1 MKTTFNLSNVTKSAI
16 ALSLL
21 LAFACSA
28 PKKEEPAQESTH
40 MQMEDEPLEA
50 AAEPQFA
57 VDSIFQ
63 KQIASVFS
71 GYTDLQEA
79 FVSSNLEKV
88 KSAVAN
94 LNSILRRAQGSPG
107 DGAAKM
113 DWTTYKD
120 GMTSDLNKINA
131 AVDIKE
137 ARSYFPGL
145 TQNMYKSIKAFGLGG
160 TSAWYAYCPMA
171 FNNKGGYWLTG
182 EKKIRNPYFG
192 EEMLV
197 CGGIREELK

>member
-1 MKTTFNLSNVTKSAI
+1 MKTKFNLIYMTKSILAFI
-16 ALSLL
+16 FL
-21 LAFACSA
+21 LAIGCSA
-28 PKKEEPAQESTH
+28 PKKEEPAQESMH
-40 MQMEDEPLEA
+40 MQMEDEPLDT

-57 VDSIFQ
+57 VDSTFQ

-79 FVSSNLEKV
+79 FVSSNLENV
-88 KSAVAN
+88 KSAVAK
-94 LNSILRRAQGSPG
+94 LNNVLAGAQGSPV

-113 DWTTYKD
+113 DWSTYKE
-120 GMTSDLNKINA
+120 GMTSDLSKINA
-131 AVDIKE
+131 AADIKE

-160 TSAWYAYCPMA
+160 KSAWYAYCPMA

-192 EEMLV
+192 EEMLI

>member
-1 MKTTFNLSNVTKSAI
+1 MKTKSNLTILTKSAI
-16 ALSLL
+16 AFSLL
-21 LAFACSA
+21 LAFGCSA
-28 PKKEEPAQESTH
+28 PKKEEPVQESMH

-57 VDSIFQ
+57 VDSTFQ

-71 GYTDLQEA
+71 GYTNLQEA
-79 FVSSNLEKV
+79 FVTSNLENV

-94 LNSILRRAQGSPG
+94 LNNILASAQGSPV

-113 DWTTYKD
+113 DWSTYKE
-120 GMTSDLNKINA
+120 GMTSDLNKIKA

-160 TSAWYAYCPMA
+160 ASAWYAYCPMA

-182 EKKIRNPYFG
+182 EKKVRNPYFG
-192 EEMLV
+192 DEMLL
-197 CGGIREELK
+197 CGGIREQLK